1 MYRGLL
7 AVKALS
13 GVMDRGRSR
22 SLAFGKL
29 HMEAQII
36 NYLKLSRLP
45 VGYPLNFANT
55 RAEWKRFVNQR
66 K

>member
-7 AVKALS
+7 AVKALLP
-13 GVMDRGRSR
+13 VMDRRRSR
-22 SLAFGKL
+22 SIAFGKL

-45 VGYPLNFANT
+45 VGYLLNFANT
-55 RAEWKRFVNQR
+55 RVEWKRFVNQR
-66 K
+66 E